1 MTVLGISLFRDACDC
16 KAFPVALFDLNP
28 YTSVPPLSLSRVRS
42 ALIADGGAYIGMSM
56 TPMGDPTT
64 IYQRP
69 VELLQSLIRFDTT
82 NPPGNEAEC
91 IRYVDG
97 LLTAAGFET
106 ALLARD
112 PMRPNLI
119 ARLHGLGKARPLLL
133 YGHIDVVTTENQR
146 WQHPPFEGRL
156 VDGYVWG
163 RGAFDDKGGVAM
175 LLAAFLRAKAE
186 GLTPLGDVVLAIVS
200 DEEHGG
206 HYGAE
211 YLVED
216 HPALFKGIRYAIG
229 ESGGFTFYIGR
240 QRFYP
245 IMVAE
250 KQGCIIKAT
259 VRGPSGHALL
269 PARGAATARLARLL
283 ERLDQR
289 RLPVHMTSVMRQML
303 TRASQA
309 TPFPTSLVLS
319 LLLKPAL
326 TDRLL
331 DALGAKGQALDPL
344 LHNTVTA
351 YAIRG
356 GESGKFVV
364 PSEIIIELTASMLP
378 GYTPQDVMAEL
389 RGIVGEEV
397 ELEVI
402 GSAYQPNPAEPD
414 MGLFETLG
422 GILREAD
429 PAGTPL
435 PILIPTPTD
444 GRTFARLGIQTYGFL
459 PMKLPAWFDVSQI
472 SHAADERIPAEAL
485 DFGASAIY
493 KVLQRFGGK

>member
-1 MTVLGISLFRDACDC
+1 MASILAEMS
-16 KAFPVALFDLNP
+16 KPPPSDL
-28 YTSVPPLSLSRVRS
+28 
-42 ALIADGGAYIGMSM
+42 
-56 TPMGDPTT
+56 TT
-64 IYQRP
+64 IYQYP
-69 VELLQSLIRFDTT
+69 VELLQNLIRFDTT

-91 IRYVDG
+91 IRYIDR

-106 ALLARD
+106 MLLARD

-119 ARLHGLGKARPLLL
+119 ARLSGLGEARPLLI
-133 YGHIDVVTTENQR
+133 YGHVDVVKTENHR
-146 WQHPPFEGRL
+146 WQHPPFEGKL
-156 VDGYVWG
+156 VDGCVWG
-163 RGAFDDKGGVAM
+163 RGAFDDKGGVAI
-175 LLAAFLRAKAE
+175 LLAAFLRAKVE
-186 GLTPLGDVVLAIVS
+186 GLKPPGDVVLAVVS

-216 HPALFKGIRYAIG
+216 HPALFEGIRYAIG
-229 ESGGFTFYIGR
+229 ESGGFTFYIGK
-240 QRFYP
+240 QKFYP

-250 KQGCIIKAT
+250 KQGCVIKAT

-269 PARGAATARLARLL
+269 PARGAATAKLAQLL

-289 RLPVHMTSVMRQML
+289 RLPVHMTSIMRQML
-303 TRASQA
+303 TGASQA
-309 TPFPTSLVLS
+309 MPFPTNLVLS

-326 TDRLL
+326 TDGLL

-351 YAIRG
+351 YAIHG

-364 PSEIIIELTASMLP
+364 PGEIIIELTASMLP
-378 GYTPQDVMAEL
+378 GYTPQDVIAEL

-397 ELEVI
+397 ELEVVR
-402 GSAYQPNPAEPD
+402 SAYQPGPTEPD
-414 MGLFETLG
+414 IGLFKTLG

-459 PMKLPAWFDVSQI
+459 PMNLPAWFDVSRI